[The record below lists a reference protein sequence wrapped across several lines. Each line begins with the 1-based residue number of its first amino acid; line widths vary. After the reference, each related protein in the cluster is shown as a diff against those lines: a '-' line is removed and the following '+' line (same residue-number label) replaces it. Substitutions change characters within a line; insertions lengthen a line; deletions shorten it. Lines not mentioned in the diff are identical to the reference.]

1 MILISFCLTSL
12 TSSSHRRRYFGRMKK
27 EKERKKGGKSS
38 VVWQRVTKGMQQSPK
53 QCEVHR
59 FVQAGLAL
67 PPNVQIVTF
76 HTSVTLFIC
85 FAFISEKNYI
95 FLSRSLHSVAFA

>member
-1 MILISFCLTSL
+1 M
-12 TSSSHRRRYFGRMKK
+12 
-27 EKERKKGGKSS
+27 
-38 VVWQRVTKGMQQSPK
+38 VWQRVTKGMQQSPK

-59 FVQAGLAL
+59 FVQAGPAL
-67 PPNVQIVTF
+67 SPNIQIVTF

-85 FAFISEKNYI
+85 FAYIFEKNYI